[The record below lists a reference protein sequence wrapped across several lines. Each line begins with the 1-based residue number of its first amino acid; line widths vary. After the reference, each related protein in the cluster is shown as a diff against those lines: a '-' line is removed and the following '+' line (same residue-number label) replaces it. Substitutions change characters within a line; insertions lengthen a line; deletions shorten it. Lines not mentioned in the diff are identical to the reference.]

1 LRRRNERRLFAFPP
15 AKGKVAMMVR
25 SALACAAAVFAFASA
40 TTSSAKQYVDY
51 TPEKGAWE
59 INAVEVDPNHVDDYL
74 VGLRHTEIPLF
85 EILKKHALIDD
96 YKIVIR
102 NGYSKGAPNVLIETH
117 IPSLALLEPDK
128 ARDMALDKEMMATLP
143 EDQGKAAIAGY
154 EKYRQF
160 LDDSYWSE
168 VTFAK

>member
-1 LRRRNERRLFAFPP
+1 MIRTVLKSAATL
-15 AKGKVAMMVR
+15 VA
-25 SALACAAAVFAFASA
+25 LASA
-40 TTSSAKQYVDY
+40 TVSSAKMYVDY
-51 TPEKGAWE
+51 TPQKGAWE

-74 VGLRHTEIPLF
+74 VGLRHTQIPLF

-96 YKIVIR
+96 YKIVVR
-102 NGYSKGAPNVLIETH
+102 NGYTKGSPNVLIETH

-128 ARDMALDKEMMATLP
+128 ARDTALDKEMLATLP
-143 EDQGKAAIAGY
+143 EAEGKAAIAGY

-160 LDDSYWSE
+160 LDDSYWSD

>member
-1 LRRRNERRLFAFPP
+1 MIRTVLM
-15 AKGKVAMMVR
+15 G
-25 SALACAAAVFAFASA
+25 AAAFAAFASV
-40 TTSSAKQYVDY
+40 SAAGAKMYVDY

-74 VGLRHTEIPLF
+74 VGLRHTQIPLF

-96 YKIVIR
+96 YKVVVR
-102 NGYSKGAPNVLIETH
+102 NGYTKGSPNVLIETH
-117 IPSLALLEPDK
+117 VPSLALLEPDK
-128 ARDMALDKEMMATLP
+128 ARDMMLEKEMLATLP
-143 EDQGKAAIAGY
+143 EEQGKAAIAGY

-160 LDDSYWSE
+160 LDDAYWSE

>member
-1 LRRRNERRLFAFPP
+1 MIRTCLMGAATLA
-15 AKGKVAMMVR
+15 
-25 SALACAAAVFAFASA
+25 ALASA
-40 TTSSAKQYVDY
+40 TSSNAKMYVDY
-51 TPEKGAWE
+51 TPQKGAWE

-74 VGLRHTEIPLF
+74 VGLRHTQIPLF

-96 YKIVIR
+96 YRVVIR
-102 NGYSKGAPNVLIETH
+102 DGYTKGSPNVLIETH

-128 ARDMALDKEMMATLP
+128 ARDIALDKEMLATLP
-143 EDQGKAAIAGY
+143 EAEGKAAIAGY

-160 LDDSYWSE
+160 LDDGYWSD